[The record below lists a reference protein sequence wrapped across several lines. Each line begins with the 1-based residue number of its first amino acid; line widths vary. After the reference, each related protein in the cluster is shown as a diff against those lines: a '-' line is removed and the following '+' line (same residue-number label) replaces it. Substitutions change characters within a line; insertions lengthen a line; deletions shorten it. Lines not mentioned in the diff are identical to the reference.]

1 MTPSRR
7 KTQPEP
13 NPRSAPKPRPQLPKA
28 PTGIQGLD
36 EITGGGLPRGR
47 PTLVCGDVG
56 CGKTLLAM
64 QFLVRGATE
73 YDEPGVFLAFGE
85 TAEDLTENVASL
97 DFDLN
102 HLVARK
108 KIVLDYVH
116 IERSEIEQSGEYD
129 LEGLFIRLGAAIDA
143 IGARR
148 VVLDTI
154 ESLFA
159 GLPNPLILRAELRR
173 LFCWLKD
180 KGVTAI
186 ITGERGDNTLSRNGL
201 EEYISDCVIVL
212 DHRVSAQT
220 SSRYLRVVKYRGST
234 HGTNEYPFLIDSD
247 GISVL
252 PITSLGLKHIASS
265 ERISTGIPR
274 LDAMLGGKGYYR
286 GSSVLVSGTA
296 GTGKSSLAA
305 HFSEAACRRGER
317 VLYFSFEESPDQIG
331 RNMRSIGIDLQPWIK
346 KGLLHIHAN
355 RPTSAG
361 LEMHLTKMHKAV
373 NAIKPQVVIVDSLSD
388 LVLGDNKAEVK
399 AMLMRLVDSLKTS
412 QITTVF
418 TSLTKGGEVL
428 EHTSVSVSSLI
439 DTWLLVRDIEISG
452 ERNRGLYILKS
463 RGMTHSN
470 QIREFLI
477 TDHGVE
483 LRDVYIGHE
492 GGLTG
497 SVRLNKEAEIE
508 AARLRKDQEAEA
520 WQIELENKRVALEA
534 QIAKLRADFAVQEAA
549 SLNLI
554 SQEKDVK
561 EKLEQGH
568 DEMEVHRKVNVK
580 PNKSGR
586 GST

>member
-274 LDAMLGGKGYYR
+274 LDAMLAARATTAVAACWSPARRAPARAASPHTFPKRHAAAASASSTSPSRSPPIRSGATCVPSASTCNR
-286 GSSVLVSGTA
+286 GSRKGCCTFMRTA
-296 GTGKSSLAA
+296 PPL
-305 HFSEAACRRGER
+305 R
-317 VLYFSFEESPDQIG
+317 VWRCI
-331 RNMRSIGIDLQPWIK
+331 
-346 KGLLHIHAN
+346 
-355 RPTSAG
+355 
-361 LEMHLTKMHKAV
+361 
-373 NAIKPQVVIVDSLSD
+373 
-388 LVLGDNKAEVK
+388 
-399 AMLMRLVDSLKTS
+399 
-412 QITTVF
+412 
-418 TSLTKGGEVL
+418 
-428 EHTSVSVSSLI
+428 
-439 DTWLLVRDIEISG
+439 
-452 ERNRGLYILKS
+452 
-463 RGMTHSN
+463 
-470 QIREFLI
+470 
-477 TDHGVE
+477 
-483 LRDVYIGHE
+483 
-492 GGLTG
+492 
-497 SVRLNKEAEIE
+497 
-508 AARLRKDQEAEA
+508 
-520 WQIELENKRVALEA
+520 
-534 QIAKLRADFAVQEAA
+534 
-549 SLNLI
+549 
-554 SQEKDVK
+554 
-561 EKLEQGH
+561 
-568 DEMEVHRKVNVK
+568 
-580 PNKSGR
+580 
-586 GST
+586 